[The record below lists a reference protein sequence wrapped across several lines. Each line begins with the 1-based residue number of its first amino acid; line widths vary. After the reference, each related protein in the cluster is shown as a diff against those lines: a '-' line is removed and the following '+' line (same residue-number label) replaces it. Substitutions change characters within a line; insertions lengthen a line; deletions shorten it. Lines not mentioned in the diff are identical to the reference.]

1 MRGLGIVGLLAA
13 ILLSLS
19 LAARDTRSASV
30 GAPNV
35 ILFIGDGLGPN
46 QMKLGLDY
54 ARVVQGR
61 PLHLETLMEN
71 GDTGY
76 ALPLPYQ
83 AVVIDSA
90 SSATQMGT
98 GQPARNETLGL
109 DTDGRESRT
118 ILEWAED
125 RGLAT
130 GLVTNMRLTH
140 ATPAAFATHH
150 VSRYGEEHLLAD
162 QLLGG
167 RDIDVLLGGGARAFV
182 PRGER
187 TSESLSGIP
196 TSLDE
201 DSRRGDARNL
211 IDEAR
216 GRGYT
221 IVSDRDSLRDG
232 AATALRL
239 LGLFAA
245 NNLPYVLDRRH
256 ERLDGVPS
264 LPELTQA
271 ALQVLAK
278 NEGGFF
284 LMVEGG
290 LIDYAGHDNDAA
302 TLLQEILDFDEA
314 LGLGLRF
321 QSDNPQTLVVVTA
334 DHGTGGFSFTYSGW
348 RGEQEPL
355 ANGQTYRPRW
365 YYPGE
370 AELRL
375 LGRQDRSFWRILER
389 AGADPAKLQEEVQSA
404 TGLSL
409 TSDEA
414 ARVLARNPEGHAET
428 SDFRE
433 FYTEPEVVPLALL
446 GRALSRQTSVVWS
459 TGGHTSDPAL
469 TFGIGPGAEGL
480 RGVYRNTHLHDV
492 MKRSLEAAE

>member
-1 MRGLGIVGLLAA
+1 MRGLAIVGLLAA

-19 LAARDTRSASV
+19 QAAMDTRSASV

-35 ILFIGDGLGPN
+35 ILFIGDGMGPT

-61 PLHLETLMEN
+61 PLHLETFMEK

-109 DTDGRESRT
+109 DADGRESRT

-162 QLLGG
+162 QLSGG

-232 AATALRL
+232 AATAGRL

-334 DHGTGGFSFTYSGW
+334 DHGMVPGVFPSPIRDGGASRSRWPTVRRTGPVGTTRAKPSCASWEDKTAPSGESWRQREPIPKSSSKRCRARPVSLSRPTRWHGFW
-348 RGEQEPL
+348 L
-355 ANGQTYRPRW
+355 ATRKGTPRPATFASSTPSR
-365 YYPGE
+365 
-370 AELRL
+370 
-375 LGRQDRSFWRILER
+375 RSFRWLYWVGSSRDKRRSSGPPVDIPPIPFSHSGSVRER
-389 AGADPAKLQEEVQSA
+389 
-404 TGLSL
+404 
-409 TSDEA
+409 
-414 ARVLARNPEGHAET
+414 
-428 SDFRE
+428 
-433 FYTEPEVVPLALL
+433 
-446 GRALSRQTSVVWS
+446 
-459 TGGHTSDPAL
+459 
-469 TFGIGPGAEGL
+469 
-480 RGVYRNTHLHDV
+480 RG
-492 MKRSLEAAE
+492 